1 MSATQIAALI
11 AALAF
16 LLLVGALLVPILKL
30 RHTVDAATRA
40 LDEVAGQAGPL
51 LSEAHETLDGVNTA
65 VTQLHTTLDGVNA
78 QLDRLDT
85 ISGHAEQITGAAA
98 RVSTIVAGAS
108 ESPLIKAAAFGYGVR
123 KSISAR
129 RNAAADRGVRR
140 QARGR
145 LAGDGKARKARGAGV
160 VRLLRRAAAHRRAAA
175 GAGERN
181 V

>member
-40 LDEVAGQAGPL
+40 LNEVASQTGPL
-51 LSEAHETLDGVNTA
+51 LSEAHDTLDGVNTA

-108 ESPLIKAAAFGYGVR
+108 ESPLVKAAAFGYGVR
-123 KSISAR
+123 RSINAR
-129 RNAAADRGVRR
+129 RHAEVDRGL
-140 QARGR
+140 RGR
-145 LAGDGKARKARGAGV
+145 LAGERRKARTARAAGV

-175 GAGERN
+175 GAREGN

>member
-1 MSATQIAALI
+1 VSATQIAALI

-40 LDEVAGQAGPL
+40 LDEVASRTGPL
-51 LSEAHETLDGVNTA
+51 LSEAHDTLDGVNSA

-108 ESPLIKAAAFGYGVR
+108 ESPLVKAAAFGYGVR
-123 KSISAR
+123 KSIGAR
-129 RNAAADRGVRR
+129 RHAAADRQV
-140 QARGR
+140 RGR
-145 LAGDGKARKARGAGV
+145 LAGERRKTRKARGAGV

>member
-1 MSATQIAALI
+1 MSATQIAALV

-40 LDEVAGQAGPL
+40 LNEMAERTGPL
-51 LSEAHETLDGVNTA
+51 LSEAHGTLDGVNTA

-98 RVSTIVAGAS
+98 RVSTIVSGAA
-108 ESPLIKAAAFGYGVR
+108 ESPLVKAAAFGYGVR
-123 KSISAR
+123 QTINAR
-129 RNAAADRGVRR
+129 RRGEIEREV
-140 QARGR
+140 RGR
-145 LAGDGKARKARGAGV
+145 LAGERRKARKARGAAVIGLVRQV
-160 VRLLRRAAAHRRAAA
+160 VRRRAAA
-175 GAGERN
+175 GARGGN